1 MLDTSEM
8 STGRRITFVIVLSII
23 FVLVAVP
30 FKVLNLIPGI
40 TEIRPV
46 DCLNMIFGVMF
57 GIYGALG
64 CAIGNIIA
72 DILGGT
78 LTVSSWAGFVSNFAG
93 TYLAYLMWYGIIK
106 ERPRIRNLKQAA
118 AFTLVS
124 AAIGMV
130 IAGIVTFGVELS
142 YPEVDGIALFVQIF
156 LNTLGFSVILGMP
169 LVIMLEEVYG
179 VKGCVPKKYQEEK

>member
-1 MLDTSEM
+1 MLDTSKM
-8 STGRRITFVIVLSII
+8 STGRRIAFVIVLSII

-46 DCLNMIFGVMF
+46 DCLNMLFGVMF

-78 LTVSSWAGFVSNFAG
+78 LTISSWAGFVSNFVG
-93 TYLAYLMWYGIIK
+93 TYLAYILWYGIIK
-106 ERPRIRNLKQAA
+106 ERPRIRNLKQVA
-118 AFTLVS
+118 AFTLIS
-124 AAIGMV
+124 AAIGIV

-142 YPEVDGIALFVQIF
+142 YPEVDGISLFVQIF

-179 VKGCVPKKYQEEK
+179 IKGCVPKKYLEEK

>member
-1 MLDTSEM
+1 MLDTSKM
-8 STGRRITFVIVLSII
+8 GAGKRTAFVIALSII

-46 DCLNMIFGVMF
+46 DCLNMLFGVMF
-57 GIYGALG
+57 GVYGALG
-64 CAIGNIIA
+64 CAFGNIIA
-72 DILGGT
+72 DVLGGT
-78 LTVSSWAGFVSNFAG
+78 LTISSWAGFVSNFAG

-106 ERPRIRNLKQAA
+106 ERPRIKDLKQVAV
-118 AFTLVS
+118 FTLIS
-124 AAIGMV
+124 AVIGVV
-130 IAGIVTFGVELS
+130 IAAIVTFGVELS
-142 YPEVDGIALFVQIF
+142 YPEVDGISLFVQIF

-179 VKGCVPKKYQEEK
+179 IKGCVPQKYMEEK